1 MRGGA
6 GSGREK
12 NVKNLL
18 AAFGVRAEKA
28 EVTRE
33 TGLRLQD
40 KVAIVTGGDT
50 GIGKAICIAM
60 AREGAK
66 IAIDYHGEDA
76 PAIALAAQIRG
87 FGGTACPIG
96 ADISKPEE
104 MRRLIEATV
113 ERYGKIDIM
122 VNNAGVEE
130 QHPFIGMP
138 LEVYEKIIAV
148 NLTGAW
154 LGCQLA
160 ARQMVEQQSGGRII
174 NISSVHEDVAM
185 PTNAAYCAS
194 KGGIRMLTRTIAVE
208 LAQYGITVND
218 VCPGAIDTPIDAA
231 VKRDPEKMKALLSEI
246 PMRRMGRPEEV
257 AQLCVYL
264 ASEDAAYV
272 TGASIFIDGG
282 MSKQSGSL

>member
-1 MRGGA
+1 M
-6 GSGREK
+6 
-12 NVKNLL
+12 KNLL
-18 AAFGVRAEKA
+18 AAFGVRAEKV
-28 EVTRE
+28 EISRE

-50 GIGKAICIAM
+50 GIGKAICIAF

-66 IAIDYHGEDA
+66 IVIDYHGDEA
-76 PAIALAAQIRG
+76 PAIALVREIAG
-87 FGGTACPIG
+87 FGGTSCAIG
-96 ADISKPEE
+96 ADVSQQPEV
-104 MRRLIEATV
+104 RKLVDAAV
-113 ERYGKIDIM
+113 SRYGKLDII
-122 VNNAGVEE
+122 VNNAGIEE
-130 QHPFIGMP
+130 QHAFVDMP
-138 LEVYEKIIAV
+138 LEAYEKTIAV
-148 NLTGAW
+148 NLTGTW

-160 ARQMVEQQSGGRII
+160 ARQMIEQGRGGRII
-174 NISSVHEDVAM
+174 NISSVHEDITM

-194 KGGIRMLTRTIAVE
+194 KGGMRMLTRTIAVE

-218 VCPGAIDTPIDAA
+218 VCPGAVDTPIDAP
-231 VKRDPEKMKALLSEI
+231 VKRDPEKMKALLREI
-246 PMRRMGRPEEV
+246 PMRRMGRPEEI